1 VNREATVAVV
11 FGTRPEAIK
20 LAPVIRLLE
29 SDQHLRVRV
38 IATGQHREM
47 LDQVLAVFGI
57 TPDRDLRVMTTG
69 QSLSQLTARLLAL
82 LDPVFAKETPDAV
95 IVQGDTAT
103 ACAAALA
110 AYYRRIPVGHVEA
123 GLRTG
128 DRYAPFPEEV
138 NRRLV
143 SVLATWHFAPTER
156 ARDVLVRE
164 GNPAESVAVTGNT
177 VIDALRYVLA
187 TTPAPP
193 SLIPER
199 GQRMIVV
206 TAHRR
211 ESFGPPFEALCR
223 AIRRIADGYPD
234 VDMCYPVHLNPRVQE
249 PVQRL
254 LAGHPR
260 IHLLAPL
267 DYVAFVHLLTRAYLV
282 LSDSGGVQEEA
293 PALGKPVLVMRDAT
307 DRPEAVEA
315 GVAKLV
321 GTNEERIVASVSEL
335 LDEPRT
341 YATMAQA
348 ANPYG
353 DGHASE
359 RIVAFLRSRLLA
371 HVDDAELPG

>member
-20 LAPVIRLLE
+20 LAPVIRLLR

-82 LDPVFAKETPDAV
+82 LDPVFVEETPDAV

>member
-82 LDPVFAKETPDAV
+82 LDPVFVEETPDAV